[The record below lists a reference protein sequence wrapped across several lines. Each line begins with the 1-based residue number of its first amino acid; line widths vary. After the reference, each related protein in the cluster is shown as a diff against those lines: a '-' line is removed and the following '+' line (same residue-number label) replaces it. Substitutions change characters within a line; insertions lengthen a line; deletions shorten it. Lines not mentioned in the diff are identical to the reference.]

1 MGQEH
6 ENHTRL
12 HDAGI
17 IDKEAMKAN
26 PGEFAK
32 VAQLSSD
39 EVDTLISISE
49 KLGGASALHPD
60 TSFF

>member
-6 ENHTRL
+6 GNHTRL

-17 IDKEAMKAN
+17 IDKEAAA
-26 PGEFAK
+26 EFAK

>member
-17 IDKEAMKAN
+17 IDK
-26 PGEFAK
+26 EFAK